1 MQKDQLLKPG
11 DPPIQVC
18 EMHNPGGLQKFEAP
32 RGLGGI
38 KKKASLCV
46 METRLKG
53 R

>member
-18 EMHNPGGLQKFEAP
+18 GMHNPGGLQKFEAP

-38 KKKASLCV
+38 KKASLFV
-46 METRLKG
+46 VETRVKG